1 MSDKNNDNRI
11 DTPSDSEDLSSLIS
25 SAIENKKN
33 GDQPVRSAEIPAQPP
48 KRQPQT
54 SSRPQPGRRVPQG
67 APKRPPQGTKGRPIK
82 QGQRPAQSA
91 QGQRSAQAQKSA
103 QGQNKRP
110 SAQKSAQGQNKRPSG
125 AAHQGQKT
133 QAARPNKGA
142 QPTRSANSAQHNAQR
157 KAPQRPPVKPVPKKE
172 LTAPAAAE
180 NTAAESETEKKA
192 KWSKK
197 KKTGVALAIIFIVF
211 FLLLG
216 FVVFMFFHYTGML
229 DRNTSEAKNYSK
241 PTLNSSE
248 FVDESDTFDKKSQED
263 ELKAYLKK
271 SARKISN
278 ENVINIL
285 LIGEDLRDT
294 SEDSRG
300 NTDVMLIISINK
312 EQKTITMTSL
322 MRDMYIY
329 MSEFN
334 YSYRLN
340 AAYHA
345 GGCEYLEECIEDYFQ
360 IEIDRYVRVS
370 FQEFITVVD
379 TIGGIDM
386 KVSDEE
392 AIGMHDPMAEQNTYL
407 GNSRETDWLWEG
419 GDLHL
424 NGNQALA
431 YARLRYVGNS
441 DWERTERQRKVLK
454 EVITKGRELSLLKI
468 NSLLNEV
475 LPNVHTDLT
484 DGEIASLLVD
494 VFDILDYDIQ
504 EVRIPADGYYS
515 NEIVD
520 NMDVLLFNYNANA
533 AIIQKVVY
541 GDCKT
546 VEEAI
551 AQYQEE
557 TGDFYAYN
565 STYDPSYNPNYNN
578 TNW

>member
-1 MSDKNNDNRI
+1 M
-11 DTPSDSEDLSSLIS
+11 
-25 SAIENKKN
+25 
-33 GDQPVRSAEIPAQPP
+33 
-48 KRQPQT
+48 
-54 SSRPQPGRRVPQG
+54 
-67 APKRPPQGTKGRPIK
+67 
-82 QGQRPAQSA
+82 
-91 QGQRSAQAQKSA
+91 
-103 QGQNKRP
+103 
-110 SAQKSAQGQNKRPSG
+110 
-125 AAHQGQKT
+125 
-133 QAARPNKGA
+133 
-142 QPTRSANSAQHNAQR
+142 
-157 KAPQRPPVKPVPKKE
+157 
-172 LTAPAAAE
+172 
-180 NTAAESETEKKA
+180 
-192 KWSKK
+192 
-197 KKTGVALAIIFIVF
+197 
-211 FLLLG
+211 
-216 FVVFMFFHYTGML
+216 
-229 DRNTSEAKNYSK
+229 
-241 PTLNSSE
+241 
-248 FVDESDTFDKKSQED
+248 
-263 ELKAYLKK
+263 
-271 SARKISN
+271 
-278 ENVINIL
+278 
-285 LIGEDLRDT
+285 
-294 SEDSRG
+294 
-300 NTDVMLIISINK
+300 
-312 EQKTITMTSL
+312 
-322 MRDMYIY
+322 
-329 MSEFN
+329 
-334 YSYRLN
+334 
-340 AAYHA
+340 
-345 GGCEYLEECIEDYFQ
+345 EDYFQ

-392 AIGMHDPMAEQNTYL
+392 AIGMHDPMAEQNNYL
-407 GNSRETDWLWEG
+407 GNARETDWLWEG

-494 VFDILDYDIQ
+494 VFDILDYDVQ

-551 AQYQEE
+551 AEYQEE

-565 STYDPSYNPNYNN
+565 TTYDPSYNPNYNN